1 MVDRYVIYFSILSVV
16 GYVYEC
22 FAMTI
27 WEGKWDNRGF
37 LFGPAIPIYGAGALM
52 GTILFTYFIKD
63 YTPLSVFLIG
73 MVASA
78 ILEYSVH
85 YVLEQIFHAYWWDYS
100 KTPLNLNGRICLPA
114 SIGFGIAAL
123 IIIYVINPALLPILE
138 GMNENLC
145 QFLAILL
152 TFLFTL
158 DFTLTVTV
166 LSGFEDRVESM
177 DSFINEHMDSFI
189 GNILD
194 EEKGLD
200 KKFYGAVDRIEDL
213 RKRLIS
219 SRIEKVVTSMSHL
232 YKRAVS
238 RIKRFTGR
246 NSGRMNDML
255 GAIKRRIKK
264 EEENER

>member
-1 MVDRYVIYFSILSVV
+1 MVDRYVIYFSILSIV

-63 YTPLSVFLIG
+63 YTPLTVFLIG

-100 KTPLNLNGRICLPA
+100 KAPLNLNGRICLPA

-123 IIIYVINPALLPILE
+123 IIVYVINPALLPVLE

-145 QFLAILL
+145 QILAIVL

-189 GNILD
+189 GNILN

-200 KKFYGAVDRIEDL
+200 KKFYGAVDKIEVV
-213 RKRLIS
+213 RKRLITA
-219 SRIEKVVTSMSHL
+219 RIEKVVSSMNHL
-232 YKRAVS
+232 YKIAVS
-238 RIKRFTGR
+238 RVKRFTGR
-246 NSGRMNDML
+246 NAGRMNDML
-255 GAIKRRIKK
+255 GAIKRRLKK
-264 EEENER
+264 EEKK

>member
-100 KTPLNLNGRICLPA
+100 KAPLNLNGRICLPA
-114 SIGFGIAAL
+114 SIGFGLAAL
-123 IIIYVINPALLPILE
+123 IIIYVINPVLLPILE

-158 DFTLTVTV
+158 DFTLTVTI

-238 RIKRFTGR
+238 RVKRFTGR

>member
-73 MVASA
+73 MGASA

-85 YVLEQIFHAYWWDYS
+85 YVLEQVFHAYWWDYS
-100 KTPLNLNGRICLPA
+100 KAPLNLNGRICLPA

-189 GNILD
+189 GNILN

-219 SRIEKVVTSMSHL
+219 SRIEKVVASMSHL

-238 RIKRFTGR
+238 RIKGFTGR
-246 NSGRMNDML
+246 NSERMNDML